1 MSHVMRL
8 ALPGFRESHE
18 TDVPRIMRNGIRK
31 RRLTCGVV
39 AVSRIERET
48 RGL

>member
-1 MSHVMRL
+1 M
-8 ALPGFRESHE
+8 SHE
-18 TDVPRIMRNGIRK
+18 TDVPRIMRNGIRR
-31 RRLTCGVV
+31 RRLLYGLV